1 MIKTNTDEIQ
11 LWSIGK
17 NESGAL
23 GQGGLIKESKVFG
36 KVSYDSSVIKFTE
49 ISLFSSHVM
58 AID

>member
-1 MIKTNTDEIQ
+1 MALIMIKTNTDEIQ

-36 KVSYDSSVIKFTE
+36 KVSYDSSVIKFT
-49 ISLFSSHVM
+49 
-58 AID
+58 